1 MKKILYILLI
11 IIMCITVTGCFEKT
25 VEGNKS
31 FGEYTG
37 IYKLKNFELRVA
49 QYKNDIAIIIKHD
62 GKPFGSTKEEMKGNK
77 LKSIN
82 CEFEFKKNAVIV
94 NTNQKDIPK
103 GKYKRLG
110 SYTTKEIYKDYIGDI
125 SFIDTKY
132 NGIYENNG
140 KMIYTVQT
148 GKDIVRLANYNEDS
162 SLNVVVQNNGND
174 IFKSNFFEDYYELK
188 YGIEK
193 LEANFKSEKKKLEE
207 QSGMYNKTKEMKATD
222 IIKVFVFESYIK
234 K

>member
-11 IIMCITVTGCFEKT
+11 IIMCISVTGCFEKT
-25 VEGNKS
+25 VEGNKA

-37 IYKLKNFELRVA
+37 IYRKNNFELRIV
-49 QYKNDIAIIIKHD
+49 QYKNNLVVIMEKDEQ
-62 GKPFGSTKEEMKGNK
+62 PFGSTKTKIEGNK
-77 LKSIN
+77 FEDMN
-82 CEFEFKKNAVIV
+82 CKFEFKKNAIIID
-94 NTNQKDIPK
+94 TNQSDIPK
-103 GKYKRLG
+103 GKYKRVG

-125 SFIDTKY
+125 SFIETKY
-132 NGIYENNG
+132 NGVYENNG
-140 KMIYTVQT
+140 KKIYTVQA

-174 IFKSNFFEDYYELK
+174 TFISNFFEDYYEIK

-207 QSGMYNKTKEMKATD
+207 QSGTYNKTSEMKATD
-222 IIKVFVFESYIK
+222 IIKIFVFETYRK